1 LRKICKKH
9 NIPTPKAGHWAKFRH
24 GKSSPK
30 KPLPKSENIRIEIDF
45 RDKENKTIHSNSRL
59 ARIKNELQNSDLKFD
74 VPDRLSKPYPAVKNA
89 KKVLRDRKSDWFGQ
103 GKDIIFSRSEC
114 LATEVTKANIP
125 RALRVW
131 NALINLILQ
140 RGHKFSND
148 ENFEFL
154 INDEK
159 FQIRVREILK
169 RIKVNDSSWER
180 YEMVGSGVLSVKIE
194 DTYPVKEW
202 RDQKTKTLEDQLL
215 SILAKLELLSE
226 KKKQNRIEREAWH
239 KKYEEEEVIKKVR
252 EEKVDTEISRFKN
265 SSVLQLAGINLN
277 I

>member
-1 LRKICKKH
+1 MRNKK
-9 NIPTPKAGHWAKFRH
+9 TA
-24 GKSSPK
+24 
-30 KPLPKSENIRIEIDF
+30 
-45 RDKENKTIHSNSRL
+45 
-59 ARIKNELQNSDLKFD
+59 
-74 VPDRLSKPYPAVKNA
+74 
-89 KKVLRDRKSDWFGQ
+89 WFGQ
-103 GKDIIFSRSEC
+103 ARDIIYSRGEC

-131 NALINLILQ
+131 NTLINLILK
-140 RGHKFSND
+140 RGHKFLDDKKS
-148 ENFEFL
+148 EFL

-169 RIKVNDSSWER
+169 RVKVNDPSWEP

-239 KKYEEEEVIKKVR
+239 KQYEEEQAIKRAR
-252 EEKVDTEISRFKN
+252 EEIVATEISNFKKLFETASRWHKSQYLRNYIQEFETYAIQTN
-265 SSVLQLAGINLN
+265 SLN
-277 I
+277 EEKRDWIEWAREKADWYDPFVEKEVDLLKDIDRETLKQKSNW

>member
-1 LRKICKKH
+1 
-9 NIPTPKAGHWAKFRH
+9 
-24 GKSSPK
+24 
-30 KPLPKSENIRIEIDF
+30 
-45 RDKENKTIHSNSRL
+45 
-59 ARIKNELQNSDLKFD
+59 
-74 VPDRLSKPYPAVKNA
+74 
-89 KKVLRDRKSDWFGQ
+89 
-103 GKDIIFSRSEC
+103 
-114 LATEVTKANIP
+114 
-125 RALRVW
+125 
-131 NALINLILQ
+131 
-140 RGHKFSND
+140 
-148 ENFEFL
+148 
-154 INDEK
+154 
-159 FQIRVREILK
+159 
-169 RIKVNDSSWER
+169 
-180 YEMVGSGVLSVKIE
+180 MVGSGVLSVKIE